1 MLTLHASH
9 TPARLPSSPPVPARQ
24 PLAEPQIKQLREQKL
39 AGPDVASLLKPAA
52 RPQPRPSEHWVPARP
67 GLAAR
72 VRASLYPLAAGWRE
86 RKADSMRSYLRLA
99 SQRRSPGV
107 DALFAEQ
114 RALWQAHPSDQL
126 RSLMDPYRRLLANH
140 GLGVPAAATRA
151 PSLTG
156 SPQGDRRMEA
166 QTLDRLLGFFTEEQH
181 AVECLANELAKTELA
196 STASH
201 WARALEEVR
210 VWVKA
215 EYVECVSQSPGG
227 PSPVAGP
234 AQSTAPSLSATDW
247 PSATP
252 SLLAP
257 TVSAPMT
264 LPPALQAA
272 GHGALPSGAALVPS
286 RHLEVAGV
294 RPADHRQ
301 ALG

>member
-1 MLTLHASH
+1 MLTLHASR
-9 TPARLPSSPPVPARQ
+9 TPARLPDSPSVPARQ
-24 PLAEPQIKQLREQKL
+24 PSAAPPIKQLREQKS

-52 RPQPRPSEHWVPARP
+52 RPQPRPSEHWAPARP

-86 RKADSMRSYLRLA
+86 RQADSMRNYVRLA

-114 RALWQAHPSDQL
+114 RALWHAHPSDQL

-140 GLGVPAAATRA
+140 GLGVPAAASRA
-151 PSLTG
+151 PSLIG
-156 SPQGDRRMEA
+156 SPPSARRLDA
-166 QTLDRLLGFFTEEQH
+166 KTLERLVGFFTEEQH
-181 AVECLANELAKTELA
+181 AVECLASELAKTELA

-201 WARALEEVR
+201 WARALDEIR

-227 PSPVAGP
+227 PSPLAAPV
-234 AQSTAPSLSATDW
+234 QSAAHSLGATDR
-247 PSATP
+247 PGATP
-252 SLLAP
+252 LLLAH
-257 TVSAPMT
+257 TVSAPLI
-264 LPPALQAA
+264 LPPAFKAA
-272 GHGALPSGAALVPS
+272 GPAALASGAALVPS
-286 RHLEVAGV
+286 RHLEVPGV
-294 RPADHRQ
+294 RPADDRQ